1 MGFGPNWRFVTY
13 YYGIMFDFG
22 VKPQVMST
30 DCDCHKLIPLIAG
43 VCLHQFFDR
52 RSETDRPLL
61 ENARLQQANFL
72 SK

>member
-1 MGFGPNWRFVTY
+1 MGFGPNWRFVAY

-30 DCDCHKLIPLIAG
+30 DCDRHKLITLIAG